1 MSDEEICYLPATEL
15 IRRYRAKSLSPVEVV
30 SALIERADA
39 VEPTI
44 NAFSH
49 RFDETA
55 LAQARK
61 AERRYARGGRTR
73 RLEGVPIA
81 VKDESYIAGMPC
93 SSGSLL
99 LRDYIAETT
108 TIESQRI
115 LRAGG
120 IVHARTTTPEF
131 SCAGYTHSKLHGVTR
146 NPWNPA
152 FTPGGSSGG
161 AAAALAAGT
170 TPLAPGSDI
179 AGSIR
184 IPASASGVV
193 GYKPPYGRNA
203 AEPPFNLDTYCHT
216 GPLARS
222 VADVILLQ
230 NVVSGP
236 HPEDIASLK
245 PKLTLPDT
253 YAPIRDWKIAWS
265 MDLGFYEVD
274 ADVRRNTLAAL
285 DLFRELGA
293 RVDEVEVR
301 FPANMLDAAMAHL
314 ETIFGSYIAE
324 AYRQAPDLLTT
335 YARAFAEQAQDTTAA
350 DFYHSLLT
358 AGEMNLQ
365 FGPLFERYNLF
376 VCPTNALPAVPA
388 GFDQSRD
395 TLTINGKTVHPMLGW
410 FMTVPF
416 NMLSRYPVLSMQSGR
431 SGDGVPTGIQLVGA
445 SYRDRDVFR
454 AATAFEAARGAWYRN
469 AALRPVIPS

>member
-55 LAQARK
+55 LALARK

-350 DFYHSLLT
+350 DFYRSLLT
-358 AGEMNLQ
+358 AGEMNLK
-365 FGPLFERYNLF
+365 FGPLFEHYNLF

-388 GFDQSRD
+388 EFDQSRD

-469 AALRPVIPS
+469 AAQRPVFST